1 MAAKLRGWDSKLYR
15 ANKLKLALQGDAF
28 DFVTFEDSMG
38 KLWTK
43 DDDAIITKL
52 KDRYLNV

>member
-1 MAAKLRGWDSKLYR
+1 MAAKLRRWDSKLYR
-15 ANKLKLALQGDAF
+15 ANKLKLALQGDAI